1 MVREHLFDNLTAK
14 RFNLHQPVL
23 KGCRTKFIQYNR
35 FKFVIT
41 RAKRW
46 HSLFVTRVTLMFS
59 TCVYACSFHT
69 NHAAI
74 LLQLQT
80 EIPRIKTINN
90 KIEVFHEGIIVLNS
104 VKFETR
110 SIGQIESHLRKH
122 VADNLFTCTAII
134 SFNAVRT
141 EAKKVSNNSKRI
153 LEFYYA

>member
-1 MVREHLFDNLTAK
+1 
-14 RFNLHQPVL
+14 
-23 KGCRTKFIQYNR
+23 
-35 FKFVIT
+35 
-41 RAKRW
+41 
-46 HSLFVTRVTLMFS
+46 MFS
-59 TCVYACSFHT
+59 TCVYACRFHT

-122 VADNLFTCTAII
+122 VADNLFTAII
-134 SFNAVRT
+134 LFNAVRT